1 MEITTMFN
9 MTREFVFITLCGAF
23 LAAGSNASQA
33 SNTYNAASI
42 QTGEVRMTES
52 KPGYWACPAEYGV
65 CSTERPPI
73 TAKAEDQH
81 SRTDATV
88 WDAPE
93 QPTWS
98 LEYEMRFYD
107 YSGLIL
113 GD

>member
-1 MEITTMFN
+1 MEITTMLN
-9 MTREFVFITLCGAF
+9 INREFVLAILSGVL
-23 LAAGSNASQA
+23 LAAGSNAIQA

-42 QTGEVRMTES
+42 QTGEVRVTES
-52 KPGYWACPAEYGV
+52 QPRYWACPAEYGV
-65 CSTERPPI
+65 CSTERPAI

-81 SRTDATV
+81 ARTDATV
-88 WDAPE
+88 WDAQE